1 MSDVTRPLAAGPTQA
16 EVARA
21 TLEVRDLRVGFPTR
35 RGMFAAVDGVSF
47 DVQPGETLGVVG
59 ESGSGKSVSMLAI
72 LGLLPPGPPWVVSGQ
87 ALLNGR
93 DLLRL
98 PPEELRRVRG
108 GDVAMIF
115 QNPTSSL
122 NPVFSVGDQV
132 GEAIRVHNPG
142 LSRSAITER
151 VLHLLDLVGIPNP
164 RRRVQQYPHEFSGGM
179 AQRVMIAMALANSPC
194 LLIADEPT
202 TALDVTIQAQI
213 LEVLRDALREFNT
226 SLVLITHN
234 LSLVAELAD
243 RVVVMYAGRAV
254 EEATVD
260 ELFHQPRHPYTVGLM
275 RSVPP
280 LEVRTD
286 QLAQIPGQQPSP
298 ANRPSGCPFHPRCY
312 LYQGRAACVEQP
324 PSLYATDT
332 SSHVAAGH
340 FWPEVQAGQVVG

>member
-1 MSDVTRPLAAGPTQA
+1 MSDVSRPVAAPPVQPEA
-16 EVARA
+16 ARA
-21 TLEVRDLRVGFPTR
+21 TLDVRDLRVGFPTR

-59 ESGSGKSVSMLAI
+59 ESGSGKSVAMLAI

-87 ALLNGR
+87 AWLNGR
-93 DLLRL
+93 DLLSL

-142 LSRSAITER
+142 LSKSAVDER
-151 VLHLLDLVGIPNP
+151 VLQLLNLVGIPNP
-164 RRRVQQYPHEFSGGM
+164 RRRAQQYPHEFSGGM

-226 SLVLITHN
+226 ALVLITHN

-275 RSVPP
+275 RSVPR

-312 LYQGRAACVEQP
+312 LYQGRDACVEQP
-324 PSLYATDT
+324 PPLYATDT
-332 SSHVAAGH
+332 PSHIAACH
-340 FWPEVQAGQVVG
+340 FWPEVQAAQVVG

>member
-98 PPEELRRVRG
+98 PAEELRRVRG

-332 SSHVAAGH
+332 SSHVAACH